1 VSVSD
6 TPGIRP
12 ATTEPARR
20 GTESAAPAG
29 PTAPAA
35 GPTAPA
41 SAIGPARAGSAAE
54 ARPPYPAAGRSPAPG
69 SPPRPGTDSPRPRTE
84 PHHAAPA
91 RGESAPA
98 DPPADPVAALLALPA
113 PPPDATAAY
122 GDRPDQVIDL
132 WAPRAA
138 ERPAPLAV
146 LLHGGAWRA
155 AYDRAHLAPFAGA
168 LATQGFAVASVEY
181 RRGRGEPDTGAAGRW
196 PETLDD
202 VAAAID
208 AVPALAARTL
218 GGAVVDPG
226 RFVLAGHSAGGHLA
240 LWAAAR
246 HLLPPDCA
254 WRRPSPTGL
263 RGVLAIAP
271 IADFT
276 TALELRV
283 CGDAVRQ
290 LLGGDLS
297 PTRLAL
303 TDPARLVPSG
313 VPTTVLHGTSDAV
326 VPPAVSAAFGTA
338 TAAAG
343 RPVRLRM
350 VPGAGHFE
358 PVTPGTEASGA
369 ALAALH
375 RLVRAD

>member
-12 ATTEPARR
+12 ATESARR
-20 GTESAAPAG
+20 GTESAAP
-29 PTAPAA
+29 TV
-35 GPTAPA
+35 PA
-41 SAIGPARAGSAAE
+41 SATGPARAGSAAE